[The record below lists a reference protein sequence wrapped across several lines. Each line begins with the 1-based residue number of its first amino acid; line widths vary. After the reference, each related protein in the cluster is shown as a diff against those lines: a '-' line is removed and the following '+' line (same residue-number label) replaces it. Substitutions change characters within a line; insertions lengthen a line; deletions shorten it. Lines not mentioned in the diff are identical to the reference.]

1 MDLAALSFPV
11 LFKPSYLF
19 CAAAMMVFA
28 LSSPSL
34 FAQQKIIDS
43 LLARLKSH
51 PAKDSVSL
59 NLLNKISFAY
69 APVDHQKG
77 MAYAD
82 MALSMAMQSGN
93 KHAGAEALF
102 NKGQNYDYAGDL
114 KKGSELD
121 LQSLRQFEQLG
132 DKIGIIKCC
141 LDLSKNYYA
150 VADYFT
156 GLQYAQQAVDLSTEL
171 RDKKWLAQSLNKL
184 GINYVSMAD
193 YPKGV
198 TCFLQQLKIVEQL
211 NDKVNIAKALGNIG
225 LIYYYLKKYPEA
237 LAYDARCIKV
247 LREMNDQVWVAAAL
261 NNIGGVYLEMHD
273 YEKAIKYN
281 QQALDINLVVK
292 SKKGMGN
299 DLMDMGA
306 AYYQLHNYPEA
317 FKCMQQSVAIYDSLD
332 AKNNL
337 SLALGHLAGMYINTP
352 VDALQKAGVDP
363 ATRFSKALQFQQK
376 AVRLAS
382 EARSLGNEAEQWK
395 KLSTVY
401 EKQNNYRE
409 ALNSYRNYSALSDSV
424 FNDKKREEITRLG
437 IQYEFD
443 KREAD
448 LKTENAKKEAKAS
461 AELSRQRVIKN
472 ASIIVG
478 LVLIVSGFT
487 TFAFYKRRKDSHE
500 KQKDA
505 EFRVQ
510 VAETEMKALRSQLNP
525 HFIFNSLNSIGDYIA
540 RHDKE
545 TADIYLV
552 KFAKLMRMILENSE
566 QKTISLEDD
575 LTTLELYIQLEA
587 LRLGHKLLYEIVI
600 DEEIDTE
607 IAMVPPMILQPFV
620 ENSIWHGIS
629 PKNGSGKI
637 IIRVKKD
644 GDMIEYMVEDNG
656 IGRTGSAAL
665 KSGKN
670 GSARKSF
677 GIKVIQSR
685 INIINEAK
693 QTNAKVELTDLDEG
707 TRVSI
712 RLPYEL
718 KF

>member
-1 MDLAALSFPV
+1 MDLTALSFPV
-11 LFKPSYLF
+11 LFKRRGLF
-19 CAAAMMVFA
+19 CLAFGLLLQPA
-28 LSSPSL
+28 
-34 FAQQKIIDS
+34 FAQQKIVDS
-43 LLARLKSH
+43 LLVRLKFH

-59 NLLNKISFAY
+59 NLLNKISLAY
-69 APVDHQKG
+69 APADHKKG
-77 MAYAD
+77 IAYAD
-82 MALSMAMQSGN
+82 MALSMAMQLGN
-93 KHAGAEALF
+93 KHAEAEALF
-102 NKGQNYDYAGDL
+102 NKGQNYDYSGDL
-114 KKGSELD
+114 KKGNELD

-141 LDLSKNYYA
+141 LDLSKNYYT
-150 VADYFT
+150 VADYFP
-156 GLQYAQQAVDLSTEL
+156 GLQYAQQAVDLSTGL
-171 RDKKWLAQSLNKL
+171 SDKKWLAQSLNKL

-211 NDKVNIAKALGNIG
+211 NDKVNVAKALGNIG
-225 LIYYYLKKYPEA
+225 LIYYYLKKYPDA
-237 LAYDARCIKV
+237 LAYYARCIKV
-247 LREMNDQVWVAAAL
+247 LREMNDQIWVAAAL

-273 YEKAIKYN
+273 YQKAIEYN
-281 QQALDINLVVK
+281 KQALDINLVVK

-299 DLMDMGA
+299 DLMDMGV
-306 AYYQLHNYPEA
+306 AYNQLHNYPEA
-317 FKCMQQSVAIYDSLD
+317 FKCMRQAVAIYDSLD

-352 VDALQKAGVDP
+352 VGALQKAGIAP
-363 ATRFSKALQFQQK
+363 ATRFTKALQFQQK

-382 EARSLGNEAEQWK
+382 EAKSLGNEADQWR
-395 KLSTVY
+395 KLSSVY
-401 EKQNNYRE
+401 EKQNNYKE
-409 ALNSYRNYSALSDSV
+409 ALKSYRNYSALNDSV

-443 KREAD
+443 KKEAD
-448 LKTENAKKEAKAS
+448 LKTENAKKEVKAS
-461 AELSRQRVIKN
+461 AEVSRQKVIKN

-478 LVLIVSGFT
+478 LVLMISGFT

-505 EFRVQ
+505 EFKAQ

-566 QKTISLEDD
+566 HRTISLADD
-575 LTTLELYIQLEA
+575 LKTLELYIQLEA

-644 GDMIEYMVEDNG
+644 GDMIEYMVDDNG

-665 KSGKN
+665 KVGKN
-670 GSARKSF
+670 GSPRKSF

-685 INIINEAK
+685 ISIINEAK